1 MWCTTC
7 DDISPRMPP
16 STWIPFVA
24 KDSRCGWMTSLM
36 TGQSHQREYGY
47 LRGAGKPPG
56 SRHNSPDELKRASF
70 HFLPNY
76 GTILPSSGATFCH
89 CRAQSDA
96 SGENFREVY
105 HRHSE
110 YAFRLQ
116 EAWFCSWKTSLSI
129 LPFTLHLF
137 AGNPD
142 KHWGCERWRVGS
154 TLHHPSPTLHLIT
167 KSSHHWRRKLVIIDD
182 WTWVQG

>member
-1 MWCTTC
+1 MYLF
-7 DDISPRMPP
+7 I
-16 STWIPFVA
+16 FVWYF
-24 KDSRCGWMTSLM
+24 KSYCIVYYINRCGWFF
-36 TGQSHQREYGY
+36 
-47 LRGAGKPPG
+47 RGAGKPPG
-56 SRHNSPDELKRASF
+56 SRHDSPNELKRASF

-76 GTILPSSGATFCH
+76 GTILPSTGAILCH
-89 CRAQSDA
+89 CRAQNDA
-96 SGENFREVY
+96 SGEKFREVY

-116 EAWFCSWKTSLSI
+116 EAWFCSWKTLLSI

-154 TLHHPSPTLHLIT
+154 TLHPPFTHPSPYHEVQTSLKTEAGHNRWQKLI
-167 KSSHHWRRKLVIIDD
+167 IIDD
-182 WTWVQG
+182 RSWS